1 MFSCDIAQMWNLSL
15 TMNCEWDRFVFKL
28 SILSFLF
35 PNYKLNGDFVIVI
48 IARNKFDKGLSKMGR
63 LTVVPTLYY

>member
-1 MFSCDIAQMWNLSL
+1 
-15 TMNCEWDRFVFKL
+15 MNCERDRFVFKL

-48 IARNKFDKGLSKMGR
+48 IARNKFDKGLSKMED
-63 LTVVPTLYY
+63 LL